1 MSNTQDDEVIV
12 LWEAPK
18 IVPPEFRLYYDEDT
32 GKVIFYTCE
41 KPEGQYIVIDTFTYA
56 ECRFDI
62 KVIDGK
68 IVKPQDSIII
78 EKMEMSDEGYNTAFE
93 DVNILVNDYSGKTLK
108 WKLKRYEFERS

>member
-1 MSNTQDDEVIV
+1 MVEM
-12 LWEAPK
+12 
-18 IVPPEFRLYYDEDT
+18 RLYYDDS
-32 GKVIFYTCE
+32 GNVICYTCD
-41 KPEGQYIVIDTFTYA
+41 KLEGQYIVIDKQVYA